1 MGKNCLCQ
9 TSCCTH
15 SLIDF
20 NFGWQIKKGGQENT
34 DLMCLCVYTKVCS
47 IFYVFMGKTQS
58 VLYFFREEPSGRCN
72 LFFESID
79 YRQPRSRPFHEG
91 ERNQTKQKRKFI
103 SSRWFVPLPPTSSLF
118 LLALFLM
125 QHKAPLRRSHTY
137 VYVCMCRL
145 QSAKW
150 LFRSERE
157 FQRTIPNKKVTKRF
171 LPFW

>member
-34 DLMCLCVYTKVCS
+34 DLMCLCVYMYTKVCS

-118 LLALFLM
+118 YSPFSLCNIRRRCEDTYLYACVAFS
-125 QHKAPLRRSHTY
+125 RRSDSFDPKENFNVQY
-137 VYVCMCRL
+137 
-145 QSAKW
+145 
-150 LFRSERE
+150 
-157 FQRTIPNKKVTKRF
+157 PTKR
-171 LPFW
+171 